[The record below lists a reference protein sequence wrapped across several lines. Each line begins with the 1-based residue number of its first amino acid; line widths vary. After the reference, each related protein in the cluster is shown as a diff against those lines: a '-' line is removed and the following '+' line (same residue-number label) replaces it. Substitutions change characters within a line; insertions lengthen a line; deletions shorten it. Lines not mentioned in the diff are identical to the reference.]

1 VYEFEGPIGR
11 RKIWGLLGG
20 TRTRQKDVGQRLER
34 GSLPDRAK
42 SIRPAGRLFC
52 RIAPLSLTIILASA
66 YAFPAAS
73 RDKSDSGAEGFAIEL
88 PYAEADVTA
97 VVQSVAADHVIRG
110 TYIYEREKTLN
121 DATTETSSSYFGSSK
136 DGGHVFYKVRKDAL
150 APRNFKNSAD
160 IGIITVRY
168 IVRPVS
174 PVRTRLEIT
183 AVFVEDGSRR
193 LHTSNGTVETSE
205 FSEIQNQLTT
215 MQRDRMKV
223 EDAREKREAAA
234 AEVSAAARERSEE
247 TRRYQTAESSLKGL
261 QQRADELQHALEV
274 RAINQNTE
282 LKAAPFRSAATLTR
296 IPAGSDV
303 LVEIITTYWYG
314 VEMRDGHRGWLRRD
328 QVASLP

>member
-1 VYEFEGPIGR
+1 LAVHGQARR
-11 RKIWGLLGG
+11 RKSK
-20 TRTRQKDVGQRLER
+20 TKR
-34 GSLPDRAK
+34 GSLPVRAK
-42 SIRPAGRLFC
+42 SIRSARRLFRC
-52 RIAPLSLTIILASA
+52 IAPLSLAIILASA
-66 YAFPAAS
+66 YASPVPS
-73 RDKSDSGAEGFAIEL
+73 RDKNSSGAEGFAIEL

-97 VVQSVAADHVIRG
+97 VVQSVAGDHVIRG

-121 DATTETSSSYFGSSK
+121 DATTETSSSYFGSSNE
-136 DGGHVFYKVRKDAL
+136 GGHVFYKVRKDAL
-150 APRNFKNSAD
+150 APRNFKNSSD

-168 IVRPVS
+168 VVQRVS
-174 PVRTRLEIT
+174 PDRTRLEIT

-193 LHTSNGTVETSE
+193 VHPSNGIVETSE

-215 MQRDRMKV
+215 MQRDRMKA

-234 AEVSAAARERSEE
+234 AEASAAVRERSEE

-274 RAINQNTE
+274 RTIDQNTA
-282 LKAAPFRSAATLTR
+282 LKAAPFGSAATLAK

-314 VEMRDGHRGWLRRD
+314 VEMLDGHRGWLRRD